1 MAMPPL
7 SALRAFEAAA
17 RHLSLTQA
25 AGELN
30 VTPGALSHQIR
41 ALEEMLGVKLF
52 ERRVRAIALT
62 AAGRQLYPG
71 LQTGFAHI
79 RDAVASFDAAQNGR
93 VLVLST
99 SPGLTAK
106 WLVPRLYRFAAAYPD
121 FDIRISATA
130 SNANFVNDGIDM
142 ALRNMA
148 VPPKLYPALEYDMLV
163 DVYFVPVCSP
173 RLLEK
178 HGPIRSAA
186 DLAGLRLIHDDSLIS
201 AAARPDWNVW
211 FKTAGVGEVDLRRGL
226 RFNSADHALDAA
238 CEGGGVLLTYDILA
252 YDDLRSG
259 HLVMPF
265 PLALES
271 SRAFYLVGPKNRKR
285 SPAAEA
291 FSTWIEEEVA
301 ALDWRSIRGAAA
313 GGTKK
318 KVRIGSAPKT

>member
-79 RDAVASFDAAQNGR
+79 RDAVASFDAAKSGR

-106 WLVPRLYRFAAAYPD
+106 WLVPRLYRFAAAHPD
-121 FDIRISATA
+121 IDIRISATA
-130 SNANFVNDGIDM
+130 TNANFVNDGIDM

-148 VPPKLYPALEYDMLV
+148 VPPKPDATLEFDLLT

-178 HGPIRSAA
+178 HGPIHSPD
-186 DLAGLRLIHDDSLIS
+186 DLARFRLIHDESLP
-201 AAARPDWNVW
+201 APVARPDWSVW
-211 FKTAGVGEVDLRRGL
+211 FKTAGSGAVDLRRGL

-238 CEGGGVLLTYDILA
+238 CEGAGVLLTYDILA

-265 PLALES
+265 PLALGS
-271 SRAFYLVGPKNRKR
+271 NRAFYLVGPKNRKR
-285 SPAAEA
+285 PPAADA
-291 FSTWIEEEVA
+291 FRDWIKDEIA
-301 ALDWRSIRGAAA
+301 ALDWRSIRHGAAHDTN
-313 GGTKK
+313 TKK
-318 KVRIGSAPKT
+318 R

>member
-25 AGELN
+25 ANELN

-71 LQTGFAHI
+71 LQTGFSHI
-79 RDAVASFDAAQNGR
+79 RDAVASFNAGQNEN

-121 FDIRISATA
+121 IDIRISASA
-130 SNANFVNDGIDM
+130 SNANFINDGIDM

-148 VPPKLYPALEYDMLV
+148 VPPKAAGGLDLDMLV
-163 DVYFVPVCSP
+163 DVFFVPVCTP
-173 RLLEK
+173 QFLEK

-186 DLAGLRLIHDDSLIS
+186 DLAGFRLIHDDSLIPT
-201 AAARPDWNVW
+201 AARPDWAVW

-238 CEGGGVLLTYDILA
+238 CQGAGVLLTYDILA

-259 HLVMPF
+259 QLVMPF

-271 SRAFYLVGPKNRKR
+271 GRAFYLVGPSNRR
-285 SPAAEA
+285 PPPAAKA
-291 FSTWIEEEVA
+291 FGTWIKSEVA
-301 ALDWRSIRGAAA
+301 ALDWASIRGKSC
-313 GGTKK
+313 GK
-318 KVRIGSAPKT
+318 SS

>member
-71 LQTGFAHI
+71 LEAGFAQI
-79 RDAVASFDAAQNGR
+79 RDAVASFDAAQSGR

-106 WLVPRLYRFAAAYPD
+106 WLVPRLYRFAAVAPEI
-121 FDIRISATA
+121 DIRISATPT
-130 SNANFVNDGIDM
+130 NANFVNDGIDM
-142 ALRNMA
+142 ALRNMP
-148 VPPKLYPALEYDMLV
+148 VPPKADPALEFDMLV

-173 RLLEK
+173 RLIEK
-178 HGPIRSAA
+178 HGPIKSAA
-186 DLAGLRLIHDDSLIS
+186 DLARLRLIHDESLSSPI
-201 AAARPDWNVW
+201 ARPDWNVW
-211 FKTAGVGEVDLRRGL
+211 FKAAGAGEVDLRRGL

-238 CEGGGVLLTYDILA
+238 CQGAGVLLSYDMLA

-271 SRAFYLVGPKNRKR
+271 GRAFYLVRPKNRKR
-285 SPAAEA
+285 PPAAEA
-291 FSTWIEEEVA
+291 FSKWIKDEVA
-301 ALDWRSIRGAAA
+301 TLDWRSIRGEA
-313 GGTKK
+313 
-318 KVRIGSAPKT
+318 VRGNRNKR

>member
-17 RHLSLTQA
+17 RHMSLTQA

-41 ALEEMLGVKLF
+41 GLEDMLGVKLF

-62 AAGRQLYPG
+62 AAGKQLYPG
-71 LQTGFAHI
+71 LQVGFGHI
-79 RDAVASFDAAQNGR
+79 RDAVANLQATNNSQ

-121 FDIRISATA
+121 IDVRISATA
-130 SNANFVNDGIDM
+130 TNANFVNDGVDM

-148 VPPKLYPALEYDMLV
+148 DPPQADPALEAEKLI
-163 DVYFVPVCSP
+163 DVFYVPVCSP

-178 HGPIRSAA
+178 HGPIRVPE
-186 DLAGLRLIHDDSLIS
+186 DLMRLRLVHDDSLI
-201 AAARPDWNVW
+201 ARTARPDWKEW
-211 FKTAGVGEVDLRRGL
+211 FKAAGAGDVDLQRGL

-238 CEGGGVLLTYDILA
+238 CEGAGVLLSYDMLA

-259 HLVMPF
+259 QLVMPF
-265 PLALES
+265 PLALPS
-271 SRAFYLVGPKNRKR
+271 ARAFYLVRPKARK
-285 SPAAEA
+285 PPAAAEA
-291 FSTWIEEEVA
+291 FRAWIHEEVGL
-301 ALDWRSIRGAAA
+301 LDWSTIRDAAPD
-313 GGTKK
+313 K
-318 KVRIGSAPKT
+318 PKRRRK